1 MTDNN
6 YDEGYLSWKNWGGDK
21 FGELIAK
28 DSSDFSS
35 EISRTKRRFIKGS
48 RVLDVGFGNGN
59 FLAFSKKKNW
69 EVTGIEINKNLI
81 DIALEKG
88 FDVIHCKSLEQ
99 FNSDTFD
106 LVVAFDVL
114 EHFDHNSVE
123 MFLREIKRILKN
135 DGIFLAKFPN
145 GDSPFGLS
153 NQNGDITHL
162 ISIGS
167 NKARYWADNVGLE
180 IVYIGANAMPILTR
194 DLKFMLQRFLSVP
207 IRKTLNFITN
217 LIFFPRFNISF
228 FSRDLTLILR
238 KPE

>member
-180 IVYIGANAMPILTR
+180 IVYIGANAMPIFTR
-194 DLKFMLQRFLSVP
+194 DLKFMLQRLLSVP
-207 IRKTLNFITN
+207 IRKTLNLITN